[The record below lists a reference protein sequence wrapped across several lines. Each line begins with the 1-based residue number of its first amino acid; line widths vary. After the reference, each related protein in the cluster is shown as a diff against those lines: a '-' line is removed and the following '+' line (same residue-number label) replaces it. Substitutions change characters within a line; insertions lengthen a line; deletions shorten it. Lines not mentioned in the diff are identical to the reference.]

1 MDLPW
6 RESSA
11 AVSWPLAAAM
21 KLILERDLFPLV
33 GFTSSG
39 R

>member
-21 KLILERDLFPLV
+21 KLFLERDLFPLV
-33 GFTSSG
+33 DLTSAG